1 MPLPLGQPGM
11 SQSPHTCPATCCT
24 RYVVCLAI
32 ARRYFTHFNVILAH
46 ANRIF
51 SVR

>member
-1 MPLPLGQPGM
+1 MPCNLL
-11 SQSPHTCPATCCT
+11 HTL
-24 RYVVCLAI
+24 RGVCLAI